1 MKEKS
6 VKKNYFYNLIYQ
18 LLTLILP
25 LITTPY
31 ISRVL
36 GAEKIGI
43 YSYTT
48 SVVTYFILFG
58 SLGVSMYGQR
68 EIAYIG
74 EDIGKRKKSF
84 WEIVILRFITLAI
97 ATLIYYFT
105 IIRTAG
111 EYKIYYEILLF
122 YLLASA
128 FDISWFLQGLE
139 EFKKTVMRNLIVRT
153 TSVMLIFVLVKQPND
168 LSKYLL
174 IYSLADLIGNLSL
187 WAYLPKYLEGEKIE
201 KISVFRHFIPI
212 MILFVPQI
220 AVKVYNIMDKTM
232 LGKIIGD
239 KAELGNYEEAY
250 KIINV
255 LLTIIAS
262 LSLVMV
268 PKIASLY
275 HKGER
280 QRLKIYLNKSFN
292 FMFFLT
298 FPMMFGIISVA
309 KEFIPFFLGTG
320 YEIAAKVTVVIAP
333 LLVLSGISNIIG
345 VAYLLPTKKH
355 KEYTVSICVGI
366 VVNVILNAFLILK
379 YKAIGVAIATVI
391 SQIFVDIF
399 QIYYIRNEIRIK
411 DMLKMAYKYFI
422 ASLGMFI
429 ICQIVSI
436 FIHADNIISVIV
448 KAGLGVISYAVFLV
462 LLKDDYIKSLKGTVK
477 SLILRE

>member
-1 MKEKS
+1 
-6 VKKNYFYNLIYQ
+6 
-18 LLTLILP
+18 
-25 LITTPY
+25 
-31 ISRVL
+31 
-36 GAEKIGI
+36 
-43 YSYTT
+43 
-48 SVVTYFILFG
+48 
-58 SLGVSMYGQR
+58 
-68 EIAYIG
+68 
-74 EDIGKRKKSF
+74 
-84 WEIVILRFITLAI
+84 
-97 ATLIYYFT
+97 
-105 IIRTAG
+105 
-111 EYKIYYEILLF
+111 
-122 YLLASA
+122 
-128 FDISWFLQGLE
+128 
-139 EFKKTVMRNLIVRT
+139 
-153 TSVMLIFVLVKQPND
+153 
-168 LSKYLL
+168 
-174 IYSLADLIGNLSL
+174 
-187 WAYLPKYLEGEKIE
+187 
-201 KISVFRHFIPI
+201 

-309 KEFIPFFLGTG
+309 KEFIPFFLGAG

-355 KEYTVSICVGI
+355 KEYTISICVGI

-411 DMLKMAYKYFI
+411 DMLKMAYKYLI

-429 ICQIVSI
+429 ICQIVGI

>member
-139 EFKKTVMRNLIVRT
+139 ESCSPT
-153 TSVMLIFVLVKQPND
+153 
-168 LSKYLL
+168 
-174 IYSLADLIGNLSL
+174 SLA
-187 WAYLPKYLEGEKIE
+187 
-201 KISVFRHFIPI
+201 ISSYSHSSTSKQSTIFRWKPLQQHRARKMF
-212 MILFVPQI
+212 L
-220 AVKVYNIMDKTM
+220 
-232 LGKIIGD
+232 LGSNK
-239 KAELGNYEEAY
+239 
-250 KIINV
+250 
-255 LLTIIAS
+255 LL
-262 LSLVMV
+262 
-268 PKIASLY
+268 
-275 HKGER
+275 R
-280 QRLKIYLNKSFN
+280 F
-292 FMFFLT
+292 
-298 FPMMFGIISVA
+298 
-309 KEFIPFFLGTG
+309 
-320 YEIAAKVTVVIAP
+320 
-333 LLVLSGISNIIG
+333 
-345 VAYLLPTKKH
+345 
-355 KEYTVSICVGI
+355 
-366 VVNVILNAFLILK
+366 
-379 YKAIGVAIATVI
+379 
-391 SQIFVDIF
+391 
-399 QIYYIRNEIRIK
+399 
-411 DMLKMAYKYFI
+411 
-422 ASLGMFI
+422 
-429 ICQIVSI
+429 
-436 FIHADNIISVIV
+436 
-448 KAGLGVISYAVFLV
+448 
-462 LLKDDYIKSLKGTVK
+462 
-477 SLILRE
+477 